1 MLFGKCWN
9 LCFLFLILPAINFM
23 ARHPNKPTRKKKL
36 GSYPHVM
43 VIFTITLALFV
54 IGLFSTLL
62 IHAGKLSD
70 VVKQSIEV
78 QVYLDFDL
86 TQTQLA
92 RMKNIF
98 SQKEYIAYLNQEPQV
113 RFFSKEEGAKEFIQ
127 ESGED
132 FMAFLGDNPL
142 RDAYILNINPD
153 FADSQHLKKIKA
165 ELEEIDGVYEVQY
178 VASLIDSINQNLKK
192 ISIILLS
199 FAAILVLVVIIL
211 INNTIKLA
219 MFSQR
224 FLIRSMQ
231 LVGATSGFIQR
242 PFMNRA
248 ILQGLISGLLA
259 SGMLLGL
266 LTYAYYQINEL
277 YLLRDETKL
286 IILAGLLI
294 LLGMVIGYISSYRA
308 VRKYMRLSLDELY

>member
-1 MLFGKCWN
+1 
-9 LCFLFLILPAINFM
+9 M
-23 ARHPNKPTRKKKL
+23 ARQPNKPTRKKKL
-36 GSYPHVM
+36 GSYPHAM
-43 VIFTITLALFV
+43 VIFTISLALFV

-92 RMKNIF
+92 RMKNTF

-142 RDAYILNINPD
+142 RDAYILNINPE
-153 FADSQHLKKIKA
+153 FADSEHLKKIKA

-259 SGMLLGL
+259 SGMLFGL

-286 IILAGLLI
+286 IILAGLLV

-308 VRKYMRLSLDELY
+308 VHKYMRLSLDELY